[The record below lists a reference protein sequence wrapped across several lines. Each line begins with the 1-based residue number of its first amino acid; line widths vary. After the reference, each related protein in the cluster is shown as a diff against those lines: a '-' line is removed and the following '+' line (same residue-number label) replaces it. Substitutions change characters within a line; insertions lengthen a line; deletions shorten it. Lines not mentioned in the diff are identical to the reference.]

1 MKEYLMF
8 CSKGNGITIADRNRE
23 EYCDYKTV
31 AHIGYNRNITYYDK
45 KMSQEAIG
53 CIERFA
59 RYNNSSVSQTRSYP
73 VLKPV
78 EFSKA
83 DVQELKRIFSRI
95 PEQKIKDTDIEVAG
109 FTGAGYITVITSK
122 EACEFLSEYY
132 RYMETGIEEGKRHW
146 IFTMYDKANT
156 KY

>member
-1 MKEYLMF
+1 MKEDLMF
-8 CSKGNGITIADRNRE
+8 CSMGNGITITGRNRE
-23 EYCDYKTV
+23 EYRDYKTV

-45 KMSQEAIG
+45 TLSREAVS

-59 RYNNSSVSQTRSYP
+59 QYGNSQASQIQPYP

-78 EFSKA
+78 GFSKI
-83 DVQELKRIFSRI
+83 DVQELKGIFSRI
-95 PEQKIKDTDIEVAG
+95 LEQNIKDTDIEVAS

-132 RYMETGIEEGKRHW
+132 RYMETGIKEGKRHW